1 MAHIV
6 DKIDVAAKINDK
18 IMQVE
23 NIRRKNS
30 HKRKKILHTKCS
42 WAGFYLESSGK
53 IKKHILYKTQEESTM
68 AHTIESLQTRI
79 HMLQQRDPI
88 ANQRIIKKLK
98 RQIRAMEKK

>member
-1 MAHIV
+1 
-6 DKIDVAAKINDK
+6 
-18 IMQVE
+18 
-23 NIRRKNS
+23 
-30 HKRKKILHTKCS
+30 
-42 WAGFYLESSGK
+42 
-53 IKKHILYKTQEESTM
+53 M